1 MKTSINRLNLYAQ
14 AVQHIQKD
22 FAHNEK
28 LIKAI
33 QELSNVVDPFFGQYH
48 KSLRNL
54 KLKYANTDANG
65 SLLYRPDGKEFACTK
80 EDFIKLEEEIEALF
94 NEEKYEFEPVYINE
108 LPKDI
113 PAELIPLLE
122 GFVIK
127 KQE

>member
-1 MKTSINRLNLYAQ
+1 MKTSIRRLNLYAQ
-14 AVQHIQKD
+14 AVPHIRKE

-33 QELSNVVDPFFGQYH
+33 DSLSPVVDPFFGQYQ

-54 KLKYANTDANG
+54 KLKYANTDAHG

-80 EDFIKLEEEIEALF
+80 EDFVKLEEEIEALF
-94 NEEKYEFEPVYINE
+94 NEEKFEYEPVYINE

-113 PAELIPLLE
+113 PSELIPLLE